1 VITPLGFAP
10 ACTQLPLPMGW
21 PVAGSLHEALVPETW
36 HVYARHAGREGQA
49 IVWLW
54 HWIGHAAPVS
64 GVRPADVTA

>member
-1 VITPLGFAP
+1 
-10 ACTQLPLPMGW
+10 MGW

-36 HVYARHAGREGQA
+36 HVYNRHAGRGGQA